1 MNGALT
7 GAPSRTVN
15 INEINYI
22 KIVMHVQICCFG
34 HKKQLF
40 FDDVGVV
47 VIVVVS

>member
-15 INEINYI
+15 INKINYI
-22 KIVMHVQICCFG
+22 KIVMHAQSCCFA

-40 FDDVGVV
+40 FDDVVVV
-47 VIVVVS
+47 VIVVVA